1 MNALRWWWDGWRGC
15 IEMVGWLER
24 MHGRDTALNVS
35 SCNATT
41 MHHLH
46 HQQFNLFSCFYFSH
60 FQQFLFQVLGFS
72 CFSRFPAIWAADN
85 WKINHSGIG
94 IVEIKIQWCVC
105 SGSPTPSTTDKS
117 RFPQSI
123 LISASSGSIRARNS
137 NNIQIHIQSEQS
149 GFFGFISEDRDKG
162 N

>member
-41 MHHLH
+41 MHPLH
-46 HQQFNLFSCFYFSH
+46 HQQFNLF
-60 FQQFLFQVLGFS
+60 FLLLLLT
-72 CFSRFPAIWAADN
+72 FPAVSFPSAWIFLLFSFPRNLSRGQLKD
-85 WKINHSGIG
+85 KSQRIG

-123 LISASSGSIRARNS
+123 LISASSGSIGARNS
-137 NNIQIHIQSEQS
+137 NIQIHIQSEQS
-149 GFFGFISEDRDKG
+149 GFSGFISNDRDMG